1 MMIKLE
7 KPDMEQKD
15 IIDVCIGNLKKEPTL
30 SNIKRSRAF
39 IERKSSAYNTLGER
53 GELGKIPMHS
63 KVPGGATKDDMVWI
77 YDKKFVRDEGRS
89 YYDKIMKIPPFA
101 RCPFCGVRRVSTLDH
116 YLAKTEYPTFAITPN
131 NLIASCADCNK
142 KKSNLV
148 YKNRED
154 ELFHPYYDEFD
165 DEIWLKANVMFKN
178 EILFEFYVEKPE
190 NWTDEKYTR
199 AKNHFDKL
207 ELNNLYISHA
217 AEEFSEC
224 QYSLKRIYETGGNDL
239 VQIELLDRIKEHRS
253 NMKNTWRAALYEGLL
268 NSKDFFDIYLGGR
281 SN

>member
-1 MMIKLE
+1 MIKLD
-7 KPDMEQKD
+7 KPNMKQKD
-15 IIDVCIGNLKKEPTL
+15 IIDACIGNLRKEPTL
-30 SNIKRSRAF
+30 SNIKKSREF
-39 IERKSSAYNTLGER
+39 IERKSNTYNILGEK
-53 GELGKIPMHS
+53 GELGEIPVHS
-63 KVPGGATKDDMVWI
+63 KVLGGATKDDMVWI
-77 YDKKFVRDEGRS
+77 YDKKFVRDGGKS
-89 YYDKIMKIPPFA
+89 YYNKIMKIPPFA

-148 YKNRED
+148 FKNRED

-165 DEIWLKANVMFKN
+165 DEIWLKSNVWLNN
-178 EILFEFYVEKPE
+178 EILFEYYVQKPKS
-190 NWTDEKYTR
+190 WTNEKYIR
-199 AKNHFDKL
+199 AKNHFEKL

-217 AEEFSEC
+217 AEEFSES
-224 QYSLKRIYETGGNDL
+224 QYSLKRIYKTGGKDL
-239 VQIELLDRIKEHRS
+239 VRVELLERIKEHRS

>member
-1 MMIKLE
+1 MMIKLD
-7 KPDMEQKD
+7 KPNMKHKD
-15 IIDVCIGNLKKEPTL
+15 IIDACIGNLRKEPTL
-30 SNIKRSRAF
+30 SNIKKSRVF
-39 IERKSSAYNTLGER
+39 IERKSNTYNILGEK
-53 GELGKIPMHS
+53 GELGEIPVHS
-63 KVPGGATKDDMVWI
+63 KVLGGATKDDMVWI
-77 YDKKFVRDEGRS
+77 YDKKFVRDGGRS
-89 YYDKIMKIPPFA
+89 YYNKIMKIPPFA

-148 YKNRED
+148 FKNRED

-165 DEIWLKANVMFKN
+165 DEIWLKSNVWLNN
-178 EILFEFYVEKPE
+178 EILFEYYVQKPKS
-190 NWTDEKYTR
+190 WTNEKYIR
-199 AKNHFDKL
+199 AKNHFEKL

-217 AEEFSEC
+217 AEEFSES
-224 QYSLKRIYETGGNDL
+224 QYSLKRIYKTGGKDL
-239 VQIELLDRIKEHRS
+239 VRVELLERIKEHRS

-268 NSKDFFDIYLGGR
+268 NCKDFIDNYLGGG